1 MLSLEIGGIVAL
13 NILAFQTETI
23 ELLFKLVLLVVLDVS
38 GDDGTVSGRLGTQR
52 RKDTRL
58 PGSGIGTLL
67 SR

>member
-1 MLSLEIGGIVAL
+1 MLSLETGGIVVL
-13 NILAFQTETI
+13 DILAFQTETI

-58 PGSGIGTLL
+58 ESEHFYLDK
-67 SR
+67 